1 MDLPCQVMRKLLQTT
16 DRIVQEIDSVEYGLT
31 DIQVGRWGEEA
42 AEVWPHSVE
51 YWLTDMQAYVCAY

>member
-31 DIQVGRWGEEA
+31 DIQVGRWEEEG
-42 AEVWPHSVE
+42 AEVWLHSVE
-51 YWLTDMQAYVCAY
+51 YGLTDTHVHVCAC